1 MKRYGI
7 AVIAIAAAAAV
18 EFAIIVVVVV
28 YANESSILSHE
39 TIQNMKIAARPQT
52 TN

>member
-18 EFAIIVVVVV
+18 EFAIIVVVV